1 MTGIDDRK
9 MMVLIFIIV
18 IDLSLN
24 GNTLKIEE

>member
-1 MTGIDDRK
+1 MTGIDGRK